1 MFRSNAPVV
10 LANKERKRF
19 QKPLQ
24 LN

>member
-1 MFRSNAPVV
+1 VV